1 MVLVGFLNGMTNL
14 YRDFVSGK
22 ESKYLIDICDS
33 GNKENLDVFL
43 YLILMSPIIL
53 VLLTLILSA
62 FFSGL
67 EIAFI
72 SANKLRIELK
82 SNQGKHW
89 ARMCS
94 SYIKSPSKFISTI
107 LVGNNISLVVYG
119 ITMEEIFR
127 PWFETKFAVYLD
139 NTAFLAL
146 LSATLVSTVIVL
158 ITAEFLPKALFRLN
172 PSGILSVL
180 IYPFQVFYV
189 LLWPLVKFVIWLSNK
204 VLNLM
209 MPGDFSE
216 ETPAFGK
223 VDLDHFISQSA
234 QSNADGEEQE
244 VDTEI
249 LKNALDFGNV
259 KVRDCLVP
267 RTEITA
273 IDIVSTVKELEKL
286 FIECQH
292 SKILVYKEN
301 VDNIIGYVHHLD
313 LHRKPKTVKSMLIP
327 ILITNESK
335 SANDMLNEFS
345 RTQKSIAL
353 VVDEYGGTA
362 GIITVEDIMEEIF
375 GEIEDEHDEVE
386 EENEIV
392 SEDGVYELNAKL
404 EVDYINEKYEL
415 DIPEGDYETLGG
427 FVVSKLEDIPNTDEV
442 FVIDNFEVKILEASE
457 QKIERLELKVID

>member
-1 MVLVGFLNGMTNL
+1 
-14 YRDFVSGK
+14 
-22 ESKYLIDICDS
+22 
-33 GNKENLDVFL
+33 
-43 YLILMSPIIL
+43 MSPALLVII
-53 VLLTLILSA
+53 TLILSA

-89 ARMCS
+89 AKMCS

-107 LVGNNISLVVYG
+107 LVGNNIALVVYG

-127 PWFETKFAVYLD
+127 PKFEAMGFS
-139 NTAFLAL
+139 AFPAL
-146 LSATLVSTVIVL
+146 LSATIISTVIVL

-172 PSGILSVL
+172 PSGILSIL
-180 IYPFQVFYV
+180 IYPFQLFYV
-189 LLWPLVKFVIWLSNK
+189 LLWPLVQFVIWLSNK
-204 VLNLM
+204 MLNAFI
-209 MPGDFSE
+209 PGTFTE

-234 QSNADGEEQE
+234 QSGSDGEDQE
-244 VDTEI
+244 VDTDI

-273 IDIVSTVKELEKL
+273 IDIDSSIKDLEKL
-286 FIECQH
+286 FIESRH

-301 VDNIIGYVHHLD
+301 VDNIIGYTHHLD
-313 LHRKPKTVKSMLIP
+313 LHKKPKTIKSILIP
-327 ILITNESK
+327 ILISNESK

-386 EENEIV
+386 DENEVV
-392 SEDGVYELNAKL
+392 SDDGVYQLNAKL
-404 EVDYINEKYEL
+404 EVDYVNEKYEL
-415 DIPEGDYETLGG
+415 KIPEGDYETIGG
-427 FVVSKLEDIPNTDEV
+427 FVVSNLEDIPNAEEV
-442 FVIDNFEVKILEASE
+442 FVIDNFEIRILEASE
-457 QKIERLELKVID
+457 QKIERLELRIIE

>member
-1 MVLVGFLNGMTNL
+1 
-14 YRDFVSGK
+14 
-22 ESKYLIDICDS
+22 
-33 GNKENLDVFL
+33 
-43 YLILMSPIIL
+43 MSPIAI
-53 VLLTLILSA
+53 VVITLILSG

-82 SNQGKHW
+82 SNQGERW
-89 ARMCS
+89 AKMCS
-94 SYIKSPSKFISTI
+94 NYIKAPSKFISTI
-107 LVGNNISLVVYG
+107 LVGNNIALVVYG

-127 PWFETKFAVYLD
+127 PKFEMLGLSTFP
-139 NTAFLAL
+139 AL
-146 LSATLVSTVIVL
+146 LSATIISTVIVL

-172 PSGILSVL
+172 PSGILKVL

-189 LLWPLVKFVIWLSNK
+189 LLWPLVQFVIWLSNK
-204 VLNLM
+204 ALNAFL
-209 MPGDFSE
+209 PGKFTE

-234 QSNADGEEQE
+234 QSGSDNEDQE

-267 RTEITA
+267 RTDITA
-273 IDIVSTVKELEKL
+273 IDGDSTIKELEKL
-286 FIECQH
+286 FVESRH
-292 SKILVYKEN
+292 SKILVYREN
-301 VDNIIGYVHHLD
+301 IDNIIGYTHHLD
-313 LHRKPKTVKSMLIP
+313 LHKKPKTIKSILIP

-335 SANDMLNEFS
+335 SASDLLNEFS

-386 EENEIV
+386 EENEV
-392 SEDGVYELNAKL
+392 LREDGVFELSAKL
-404 EVDYINEKYEL
+404 EIDYLNEKYDL
-415 DIPEGDYETLGG
+415 DLPEGDYETLGG
-427 FVVSKLEDIPNTDEV
+427 FVVSNLEDIPSAGEV
-442 FVIDNFEVKILEASE
+442 FIIDNFEIRILEASE
-457 QKIERLELKVID
+457 QKIERIALSVVE

>member
-1 MVLVGFLNGMTNL
+1 
-14 YRDFVSGK
+14 
-22 ESKYLIDICDS
+22 
-33 GNKENLDVFL
+33 
-43 YLILMSPIIL
+43 MSPISL
-53 VLLTLILSA
+53 VLLTLVLSA

-72 SANKLRIELK
+72 SANKLRIQLK

-89 ARMCS
+89 AKMCS

-107 LVGNNISLVVYG
+107 LVGNNIALVVYG

-127 PWFETKFAVYLD
+127 PFFEEKYAPYTE

-146 LSATLVSTVIVL
+146 LSATIVSTVIVL

-172 PSGILSVL
+172 PSGILSIL

-189 LLWPLVKFVIWLSNK
+189 LLWPIVKFVIWLSNII
-204 VLNLM
+204 LNRLM
-209 MPGDFSE
+209 GGGVSE

-234 QSNADGEEQE
+234 QSNNEGEEQD
-244 VDTEI
+244 VDTGI

-267 RTEITA
+267 RTEVTA
-273 IDIVSTVKELEKL
+273 IDIDSTIQELEKL
-286 FIECQH
+286 FIESQH
-292 SKILVYKEN
+292 SKILVFKEN
-301 VDNIIGYVHHLD
+301 VDNIIGFAHHID
-313 LHRKPKTVKSMLIP
+313 LHKKPQTIKSILIP
-327 ILITNESK
+327 ILITNESR

-345 RTQKSIAL
+345 LTQKSIAL

-386 EENEIV
+386 EDELV
-392 SEDGVYELNAKL
+392 SESGVYTLAAKL
-404 EVDYINEKYEL
+404 EVDLVNEKYEL
-415 DIPEGDYETLGG
+415 NIPDGDYETLGG
-427 FVVSKLEDIPNTDEV
+427 FVIANLEEIPSVGDV
-442 FVIDNFEVKILEASE
+442 FVIDNFEIQVLEASE
-457 QKIERLELKVID
+457 QKIEKLSIKVLD

>member
-1 MVLVGFLNGMTNL
+1 
-14 YRDFVSGK
+14 
-22 ESKYLIDICDS
+22 
-33 GNKENLDVFL
+33 
-43 YLILMSPIIL
+43 MSPIVI
-53 VLLTLILSA
+53 VLLTLVLSA

-89 ARMCS
+89 AKMCS
-94 SYIKSPSKFISTI
+94 SYLKAPSKFISTI
-107 LVGNNISLVVYG
+107 LVGNNIALVVYG
-119 ITMEEIFR
+119 ITMEELVR
-127 PWFETKFAVYLD
+127 PWFEAKGWG
-139 NTAFLAL
+139 AFPAL
-146 LSATLVSTVIVL
+146 LSATVISTIIVL

-189 LLWPLVKFVIWLSNK
+189 LLWPVVQFVIWLSNL
-204 VLNLM
+204 VLGSLFK
-209 MPGDFSE
+209 GDFTE
-216 ETPAFGK
+216 KTPAFGK

-234 QSNADGEEQE
+234 QSGTDGEDPE
-244 VDTEI
+244 VDTDI
-249 LKNALDFGNV
+249 LKNALDFGKV

-273 IDIVSTVKELEKL
+273 IDIASNIQDLESL
-286 FIECQH
+286 FIESQH

-301 VDNIIGYVHHLD
+301 VDNIIGYTHHLD
-313 LHRKPKTVKSMLIP
+313 LHKKPKTIRSILIP

-345 RTQKSIAL
+345 KTQKSIAL

-375 GEIEDEHDEVE
+375 GEIEDEHDEVVADDE
-386 EENEIV
+386 VQI
-392 SEDGVYELNAKL
+392 EDGVYQISAQT
-404 EVDYINEKYEL
+404 EVDYLNEKYDL
-415 DIPEGDYETLGG
+415 LIPDGDYETVGG
-427 FVVSKLEDIPNTDEV
+427 FVVANLESIPEADEV
-442 FVIDNFEVKILEASE
+442 FIIENFEIKILEASD
-457 QKIERLELKVID
+457 QRIERLELKIID

>member
-1 MVLVGFLNGMTNL
+1 
-14 YRDFVSGK
+14 
-22 ESKYLIDICDS
+22 
-33 GNKENLDVFL
+33 
-43 YLILMSPIIL
+43 MSPILL

-89 ARMCS
+89 AKMCS

-107 LVGNNISLVVYG
+107 LVGNNIALVVYG

-127 PWFETKFAVYLD
+127 PRFELMYSPYIE
-139 NTAFLAL
+139 NTALLAL
-146 LSATLVSTVIVL
+146 LSATIVSTVIVL

-189 LLWPLVKFVIWLSNK
+189 LLWPIVKFVIWLSNII
-204 VLNLM
+204 LNRLL
-209 MPGDFSE
+209 GGGFSE
-216 ETPAFGK
+216 ETPVFGK

-234 QSNADGEEQE
+234 HGNSEGEEQE
-244 VDTEI
+244 VDTDI

-267 RTEITA
+267 RTEVTA
-273 IDIVSTVKELEKL
+273 IDIESTIKELEKL
-286 FIECQH
+286 FIESQH

-301 VDNIIGYVHHLD
+301 VDNIIGYAHHLD
-313 LHRKPKTVKSMLIP
+313 LHKKPQTIKSILIP
-327 ILITNESK
+327 ILITNEAR

-345 RTQKSIAL
+345 FTQKSIAL

-362 GIITVEDIMEEIF
+362 GVITVEDIMEEIF

-386 EENEIV
+386 EDELISEN
-392 SEDGVYELNAKL
+392 GVYTLAAKL
-404 EVDYINEKYEL
+404 EVDHVNEKYDL
-415 DIPEGDYETLGG
+415 KIPEGDYETLGG
-427 FVVSKLEDIPNTDEV
+427 FVIANLEEIPSVGDV
-442 FVIDNFEVKILEASE
+442 FVIDNFEIKVLEATE
-457 QKIERLELKVID
+457 QRIEKLSINLLE

>member
-1 MVLVGFLNGMTNL
+1 MSLALLV
-14 YRDFVSGK
+14 
-22 ESKYLIDICDS
+22 
-33 GNKENLDVFL
+33 
-43 YLILMSPIIL
+43 ILM
-53 VLLTLILSA
+53 LILSA

-89 ARMCS
+89 AKMCS
-94 SYIKSPSKFISTI
+94 SYIKSPSKFISTL
-107 LVGNNISLVVYG
+107 LVGNNIALVIYG

-127 PWFETKFAVYLD
+127 PKIED
-139 NTAFLAL
+139 AFGFSAFPAL
-146 LSATLVSTVIVL
+146 LFATFISTAIVL

-189 LLWPLVKFVIWLSNK
+189 LLWPIVQFVLWLSNK
-204 VLNLM
+204 VLNGLI
-209 MPGDFSE
+209 PGDFTE
-216 ETPAFGK
+216 EIPAFGK
-223 VDLDHFISQSA
+223 VDLDHFILQSA
-234 QSNADGEEQE
+234 QSSLDGDDQD

-273 IDIVSTVKELEKL
+273 IDTSSSINDLEQL
-286 FIECQH
+286 FIDTQH
-292 SKILVYKEN
+292 SKILVFQEN
-301 VDNIIGYVHHLD
+301 VDNIIGYTHHLD
-313 LHRKPKTVKSMLIP
+313 LHKKPKTIKSILIP

-386 EENEIV
+386 EENELV
-392 SEDGVYELNAKL
+392 TDEGVYQLNAKL

-415 DIPEGDYETLGG
+415 HIPEGDYETIGG
-427 FVVSKLEDIPNTDEV
+427 FVLSNLEDIPKTDDI
-442 FVIDNFEVKILEASE
+442 FVIDNFEIRILEASE
-457 QKIERLELKVID
+457 QKIERLELSVID

>member
-1 MVLVGFLNGMTNL
+1 MSLALLV
-14 YRDFVSGK
+14 
-22 ESKYLIDICDS
+22 
-33 GNKENLDVFL
+33 
-43 YLILMSPIIL
+43 ILM
-53 VLLTLILSA
+53 LILSA

-89 ARMCS
+89 AKMCS
-94 SYIKSPSKFISTI
+94 SYIKSPSKFISTL
-107 LVGNNISLVVYG
+107 LVGNNIALVIYG

-127 PWFETKFAVYLD
+127 PKIED
-139 NTAFLAL
+139 AFGFSAFPAL
-146 LSATLVSTVIVL
+146 LFATFISTAIVL

-189 LLWPLVKFVIWLSNK
+189 LLWPIVQFVLWLSNK
-204 VLNLM
+204 VLNGLI
-209 MPGDFSE
+209 PGDFTE
-216 ETPAFGK
+216 EIPAFGK
-223 VDLDHFISQSA
+223 VDLDHFILQSA
-234 QSNADGEEQE
+234 QSSVDGDDQE

-273 IDIVSTVKELEKL
+273 IDTSSSINDLEQL
-286 FIECQH
+286 FIDTQH
-292 SKILVYKEN
+292 SKILVFQEN
-301 VDNIIGYVHHLD
+301 VDNIIGYTHHLD
-313 LHRKPKTVKSMLIP
+313 LHKKPKTIKSILIP

-386 EENEIV
+386 EENELV
-392 SEDGVYELNAKL
+392 TDEGVYQLNAKL

-415 DIPEGDYETLGG
+415 HIPEGDYETIGG
-427 FVVSKLEDIPNTDEV
+427 FVLSNLEDIPKTDDI
-442 FVIDNFEVKILEASE
+442 FVIDNFEIRILEASE
-457 QKIERLELKVID
+457 QKIERLELSVID

>member
-1 MVLVGFLNGMTNL
+1 MSLALLV
-14 YRDFVSGK
+14 
-22 ESKYLIDICDS
+22 
-33 GNKENLDVFL
+33 
-43 YLILMSPIIL
+43 ILM
-53 VLLTLILSA
+53 LIFSA

-89 ARMCS
+89 AKMCS
-94 SYIKSPSKFISTI
+94 SYIKSPSKFISTL
-107 LVGNNISLVVYG
+107 LVGNNIALVIYG

-127 PWFETKFAVYLD
+127 PKIED
-139 NTAFLAL
+139 AFGFSAFPAL
-146 LSATLVSTVIVL
+146 LFATFISTAIVL

-189 LLWPLVKFVIWLSNK
+189 LLWPIVQFVLWLSNK
-204 VLNLM
+204 VLNGLI
-209 MPGDFSE
+209 PGDFTE
-216 ETPAFGK
+216 EIPAFGK
-223 VDLDHFISQSA
+223 VDLDHFILQSA
-234 QSNADGEEQE
+234 QSSLDGDDQD

-273 IDIVSTVKELEKL
+273 IDTSSSINDLEQL
-286 FIECQH
+286 FIDTQH
-292 SKILVYKEN
+292 SKILVFQEN
-301 VDNIIGYVHHLD
+301 VDNIIGYTHHLD
-313 LHRKPKTVKSMLIP
+313 LHKKPKTIKSILIP

-386 EENEIV
+386 EENELV
-392 SEDGVYELNAKL
+392 TDEGVYQLNAKL

-415 DIPEGDYETLGG
+415 HIPEGDYETIGG
-427 FVVSKLEDIPNTDEV
+427 FVLSNLEDIPKTDDI
-442 FVIDNFEVKILEASE
+442 FVIDNFEIRILEASE
-457 QKIERLELKVID
+457 QKIERLELSVID

>member
-1 MVLVGFLNGMTNL
+1 LHHKMSLALLV
-14 YRDFVSGK
+14 
-22 ESKYLIDICDS
+22 
-33 GNKENLDVFL
+33 
-43 YLILMSPIIL
+43 ILM
-53 VLLTLILSA
+53 LILSA

-89 ARMCS
+89 AKMCS
-94 SYIKSPSKFISTI
+94 SYIKSPSKFISTL
-107 LVGNNISLVVYG
+107 LVGNNIALVIYG

-127 PWFETKFAVYLD
+127 PKIED
-139 NTAFLAL
+139 AFGFSAFPAL
-146 LSATLVSTVIVL
+146 LFATFISTAIVL

-189 LLWPLVKFVIWLSNK
+189 LLWPIVQFVLWLSNK
-204 VLNLM
+204 VLNGLI
-209 MPGDFSE
+209 PGDFTE
-216 ETPAFGK
+216 EIPAFGK
-223 VDLDHFISQSA
+223 VDLDHFILQSA
-234 QSNADGEEQE
+234 QSSVDGDDQE

-273 IDIVSTVKELEKL
+273 IDTSSSINDLEQL
-286 FIECQH
+286 FIDTQH
-292 SKILVYKEN
+292 SKILVFQEN
-301 VDNIIGYVHHLD
+301 VDNIIGYTHHLD
-313 LHRKPKTVKSMLIP
+313 LHKKPKTIKSILIP

-386 EENEIV
+386 EENELV
-392 SEDGVYELNAKL
+392 TDEGVYQLNAKL

-415 DIPEGDYETLGG
+415 HIPEGDYETIGG
-427 FVVSKLEDIPNTDEV
+427 FVLSNLEDIPKTDDI
-442 FVIDNFEVKILEASE
+442 FVIDNFEIRILEASE
-457 QKIERLELKVID
+457 QKIERLELSVID